1 MSRPQAMSETI
12 RRSIAEIRS
21 QRRRAWAIAA
31 GVLGV
36 VLLSF
41 VAMSPSVRLGTA
53 TLVIETE
60 PVGANVRIDGAVIG
74 ATPIE
79 TDDLLAGEHILRI
92 EHPYRVAY
100 EERISPIRGD
110 VLRRSLTL
118 APAFGTLVLMTNPR
132 GAWVELN
139 GTRQEAVTP
148 TTFENIAAGNHA
160 IRVGS
165 AEHRP
170 VSLEIEVL
178 PDKSVERVVELHR
191 VLKGHL
197 TIVSVPDDATITL
210 TGLEDGYEDN
220 MRLPL
225 GEYQVRVEREGYAST
240 TLRVGIVQ
248 QRNLHR
254 VELEKLYGRLHVES
268 APANAQLTVTYSVG
282 REIMKLPYSNGM
294 RIPTGVITV
303 HARAMGH
310 RSQAHDIRLGPQ
322 GANLKITLTRL
333 DIEPGRTF
341 RDPLRDEGHGPL
353 MVVIGSG
360 TFTMGSE
367 ASSAS
372 LQERPMHEV
381 SLTEPFAVSVYE
393 ITRAQYAAFVRAT
406 GVPDTPVVSP
416 EQAQLPAVYVEFAEA
431 EAYAEWLSD
440 MTRERYRLLSEA
452 EWEYV
457 ARAGSRDVYFFGDD
471 ASEICRYANIAD
483 EQTAALFNIWR
494 SAECDD
500 GHAKLA
506 PVGKFEPNAFGV
518 HDILGNAAEW
528 VRDCWHFGYDGAPVD
543 GSAWIKP
550 GACETRVV
558 RGGSWDSR
566 PDDIRSAARY
576 SAADPFGDRGIRVA
590 REL

>member
-1 MSRPQAMSETI
+1 MSAPI

-21 QRRRAWAIAA
+21 QRRRTWAIAA
-31 GVLGV
+31 VILGV
-36 VLLSF
+36 VLLAF
-41 VAMSPSVRLGTA
+41 VAMSPGIRLGTA
-53 TLVIETE
+53 TLVIDTE
-60 PVGANVRIDGAVIG
+60 PAGANVRIDGVVIG

-79 TDDLLAGEHILRI
+79 TDDLLAGEHVLRV

-100 EERISPIRGD
+100 EERINPTRGE
-110 VLRRSLTL
+110 VLRRSLAL

-139 GTRQEAVTP
+139 GTRQETLTP
-148 TTFENIAAGNHA
+148 TTFENIAAGNYA

-165 AEHRP
+165 AEHRA
-170 VSLEIEVL
+170 VSLEIVVP
-178 PDKSVERVVELHR
+178 PDQTIERVVELHR
-191 VLKGHL
+191 VPKGHL
-197 TIVSVPDDATITL
+197 TIVSVPHDATITL
-210 TGLEDGYEDN
+210 TGLEDGYEQN

-225 GEYQVRVEREGYAST
+225 GEYQVRVEREGYAGRT
-240 TLRVGIVQ
+240 VRVGVVQ
-248 QRNLHR
+248 ERNLHR

-268 APANAQLTVTYSVG
+268 APASVRLTVTYSVG

-310 RSQAHDIRLGPQ
+310 RSQAHDIRLGPR
-322 GANLKITLTRL
+322 GANLTIALAKL

-341 RDPLRDEGHGPL
+341 RDPLGDEGHGPL
-353 MVVIGSG
+353 MVVIPPGV
-360 TFTMGSE
+360 FTMGSE
-367 ASSAS
+367 ASAAS
-372 LQERPMHEV
+372 LQEKPIHEV

-393 ITRAQYAAFVRAT
+393 ITRAQYAAFARAT
-406 GVPDTPVVSP
+406 AVPGTPVISP

-440 MTRERYRLLSEA
+440 MTRERYRLLSES

-483 EQTAALFNIWR
+483 EQTKALFNTWQAAR
-494 SAECDD
+494 CDD

-506 PVGKFEPNAFGV
+506 AVGKFEPNAFGV

-528 VRDCWHFGYDGAPVD
+528 VRDCWHFDYDGAPVD

-566 PDDIRSAARY
+566 PVDIRSAARY
-576 SAADPFGDRGIRVA
+576 SAANSWDDRGIRLA